1 MIHVLAA
8 VAAGIGV
15 AVVVLLAGIFMTERR
30 LPQTSSAE
38 MIAIVIGVALL
49 AGLGTMWVML

>member
-1 MIHVLAA
+1 MSNVLAA

-15 AVVVLLAGIFMTERR
+15 TVVVLLVGIVVTEGR
-30 LPQTSSAE
+30 LRQTPGAE

-49 AGLGTMWVML
+49 AGVGTIWVML